1 MRSRVWKNKILIVVF
16 TVCLLLSGSFMYQNA
31 KADTT
36 NANNN
41 EPLVLSTE
49 KVKEKILMIPG
60 EIRQLSV
67 TASYG
72 AYYESSDPNIVAIN
86 GMGQMTGIK
95 EGKTT
100 VCKIEG
106 GVKLIYTVQVRG
118 TVDLIV
124 FAGQSNMAGAGGD
137 YSQAPIPKIGTAY
150 EYSCIKGDPRK
161 ILAVREPFGNGTNKA
176 YLLNGHY
183 VSGNGTL
190 TSAFCIEYYK
200 KTKVPVVAVAASW
213 GGTSTQSWLKNG
225 MLKETNQRLKNAKK
239 FLKQNHVKIRHIYV
253 IWYQGESDG
262 QNHYSGATFISNM
275 KKIHKSLKKNGV
287 EKIFMIKIA
296 QQVNKLGLMNEIQEA
311 QEKLCKTDKN
321 FIMATRL
328 PATMDQN
335 VGAWYYDVIHIN
347 QAGLNKI
354 GKAAGATAGRYAK
367 KHKP

>member
-1 MRSRVWKNKILIVVF
+1 MKSGVWKHKILIAVF
-16 TVCLLLSGSFMYQNA
+16 AVCMLLCAGVMSRQAL
-31 KADTT
+31 ADTT
-36 NANNN
+36 DQNSG
-41 EPLVLSTE
+41 PLVLSTE
-49 KVKEKILMIPG
+49 KVKEKIYLIPG
-60 EIRQLSV
+60 EIRLLSV

-72 AYYESSDPNIVAIN
+72 AVYESSDPNIVTIN

-100 VCKIEG
+100 VSKIEG

-124 FAGQSNMAGAGGD
+124 FAGQSNMAGAGGN
-137 YSQAPIPKIGTAY
+137 YSQAPTPASGTAY
-150 EYSCIKGDPRK
+150 EYSCIAGDQRK
-161 ILAVREPFGNGTNKA
+161 ILPVREPFGNGTNKA

-200 KTKVPVVAVAASW
+200 KTKVPIVAVAASW

-225 MLKETNQRLKNAKK
+225 MLKQTNERLKKAKK
-239 FLKQNHVKIRHIYV
+239 FLKKNGIKIRHIYV

-275 KKIHKSLKKNGV
+275 KKIQKSFKKNGV
-287 EKIFMIKIA
+287 EKVFMIKIA
-296 QQVNKLGLMNEIQEA
+296 QQVNKLGLMNEIQDA

-335 VGAWYYDVIHIN
+335 VDTWYYDVIHIN
-347 QAGLNKI
+347 QMGLNKI
-354 GKAAGATAGRYAK
+354 GKAAGATAGKYAK
-367 KHKP
+367 KHKS